1 MRRFGG
7 PARRGGRAREGAY
20 ARRVLL
26 TYVDESYTDRWYW
39 IGALLVPEAVAIP
52 LSTALDEV
60 MTDAAKAY
68 GIDRAAELHGYD
80 LFQGRMSWAGVPP
93 RARIA
98 VYNAALK
105 AIGTYDVTVILR
117 GVDRHG
123 LARRYGLTRPAHE
136 VVLSHLLERVDGYAA
151 MRDELALVIADE
163 VDNPAIHRS
172 DLTRYRVDGTGGYRS
187 RRLSRIVDTLHF
199 APSHASRLVQAVDLV
214 TFLFRRMA
222 SGAGADPREA
232 TTNTRLWSWV
242 EPRRY
247 HSWCWHP
254 TGRPTHEGPA

>member
-1 MRRFGG
+1 M
-7 PARRGGRAREGAY
+7 
-20 ARRVLL
+20 LL

-80 LFQGRMSWAGVPP
+80 LFQRRTAWARVPP

-123 LARRYGLTRPAHE
+123 LTRRYGLTRPAHE

-163 VDNPAIHRS
+163 VDNPASHRS
-172 DLTRYRVDGTGGYRS
+172 DLTRYRVDGTGATVPGGSAGSWTPCTSPRRTPPGWCRPSTWSPSCSAGWRAGRARILGRRRRTRGCGPGSS
-187 RRLSRIVDTLHF
+187 RAGTTR
-199 APSHASRLVQAVDLV
+199 
-214 TFLFRRMA
+214 
-222 SGAGADPREA
+222 GAGIRPGG
-232 TTNTRLWSWV
+232 
-242 EPRRY
+242 RR
-247 HSWCWHP
+247 
-254 TGRPTHEGPA
+254 TKGPPESGP

>member
-1 MRRFGG
+1 M
-7 PARRGGRAREGAY
+7 
-20 ARRVLL
+20 LL

-80 LFQGRMSWAGVPP
+80 LFQGRMAWARVPP

-123 LARRYGLTRPAHE
+123 LTRRYGLTRPAHE

-163 VDNPAIHRS
+163 VDNPASHRS
-172 DLTRYRVDGTGGYRS
+172 GLTRYRVDGTGGYRS

-199 APSHASRLVQAVDLV
+199 APSHASRL
-214 TFLFRRMA
+214 
-222 SGAGADPREA
+222 GAGRRPGHLPVPQDGERGGRGSSGGDDEHAAVVLGRAAPIPLVVLASDRAADARRA
-232 TTNTRLWSWV
+232 RLKAGPKAV
-242 EPRRY
+242 AGTL
-247 HSWCWHP
+247 
-254 TGRPTHEGPA
+254 TGLLRTPG